1 VKRKKVVRM
10 SKTEFSNL
18 KQHRKTITLEC
29 ATGCGRQ
36 VEVDPDAISGIC
48 HVCTLNMA
56 PLIKKVDQPKPTGFS
71 QGWKLRKVFVHG
83 DGRVFNQG
91 IEQPEL
97 KGTLPSTDLKALKEK
112 RVVNKKI
119 REERKARRE
128 SRLVRQFEKKVE
140 ARKKLK
146 KEKEQLEN

>member
-1 VKRKKVVRM
+1 MQNTHRLFIIVVLAVPIFLMSIANADGAKVPTYTAKVGEQKKIAF
-10 SKTEFSNL
+10 TL
-18 KQHRKTITLEC
+18 TI
-29 ATGCGRQ
+29 
-36 VEVDPDAISGIC
+36 
-48 HVCTLNMA
+48 
-56 PLIKKVDQPKPTGFS
+56 
-71 QGWKLRKVFVHG
+71 
-83 DGRVFNQG
+83 NQG